1 MSGELQELAAEAKAM
16 KAQDE
21 ALQSLIFDD
30 SNWKNWGKTDFIYYL
45 SIFLNKS
52 FKRKKT
58 DFSTFN
64 TWPDVIPADLFVKV

>member
-30 SNWKNWGKTDFIYYL
+30 SN
-45 SIFLNKS
+45 
-52 FKRKKT
+52 
-58 DFSTFN
+58 
-64 TWPDVIPADLFVKV
+64 